1 MPMNLECLYW
11 GINSNFYELIHPF
24 PGVSFKVKF
33 PKRVTNIPEAQSSE
47 LKEILKMVSCSL
59 RERKLKSVGK
69 LGDSPKV
76 TQHVSDSDVAI
87 TQMLWLQAQWDL
99 VYHISFL

>member
-1 MPMNLECLYW
+1 MPTNLEFLYW
-11 GINSNFYELIHPF
+11 GINSNFYEFIHPF

-59 RERKLKSVGK
+59 REGKLKSAGK

-87 TQMLWLQAQWDL
+87 TQML
-99 VYHISFL
+99 